1 MARIIIAR
9 ATLKR
14 ELNMAMDRIGCS
26 DPVIWLEA
34 GDHNQPRKRREAIV
48 KALESCAQYD
58 TVILAMSF
66 CGNSLVGLKSGA
78 KSLLLPCFDDCI
90 GLLLGETRR
99 KDAYYLTDGWLQGQ
113 RNIFAE
119 YESALRKYGQEKAE
133 RIFAAM
139 LRGYSSLAWIDTGA
153 GTEEGKRKAMRIA
166 ALLGL
171 TFEVVP
177 GCLKNLE
184 ALLAERDAGH
194 ILRLPP
200 HSTITPEMR
209 RGMIPVTLSPERK
222 VLYALP
228 GENLLTLLRRNGL
241 APDAPCGGRG
251 TCGKCI
257 VYIDNVPQ
265 KACGIAVTA
274 PLSLRLGKKQKLKIL
289 SEDAK
294 PSDAISHPAA
304 AVDIGTTSL
313 VCSLLE
319 VETGARLAVTAGSN
333 PQNVYGADVVTRIQA
348 ALSGSMETQT
358 ELVRKAVSCLIQ
370 DCCAE
375 IHIKPE
381 SVERICIAGNP
392 AMEQLFLGISL
403 QNLAEIPFAQVLTET
418 KHLDCRDYL
427 PLFPNASLL
436 IAPNISGY
444 IGGDT
449 VGCILSEK
457 LYDATEMTLLVDIG
471 TNGEMVLAGG
481 NRMVACATAAGPALE
496 GANIRFGMRACDG
509 AIDHVWLENGE
520 IRFSTIGNV
529 SPEGICGSGL
539 IDAVAVFLELGAINS
554 RGRIAPEFEKDGQ
567 RILTLC
573 ESIWLTQE
581 DIRQVQLAKGAI
593 CAGIRLMM
601 RHLDISEEDIGA
613 CLLAGA
619 FGTYLNPESACRIG
633 LIPGKLQEKIR
644 SVGNAALRGAEQM
657 LKDHQITAE
666 ICRNTEVLEL
676 ASLGDFPRTYAK
688 SMNF

>member
-1 MARIIIAR
+1 MARIIIAC

-26 DPVIWLEA
+26 DPVIWLEP

-90 GLLLGETRR
+90 GLLLGDKRR
-99 KDAYYLTDGWLQGQ
+99 NDVYYLTDGWLNGQ
-113 RNIFAE
+113 QNILSE
-119 YESALRKYGQEKAE
+119 YESAVRKYGQEKAE

-139 LRGYSSLAWIDTGA
+139 LRGYSNLAWIDTGV
-153 GTEEGKRKAMRIA
+153 GTEEGKQKARMTA

-177 GCLKNLE
+177 GSLKNLE
-184 ALLAERDAGH
+184 DLLSERDSGH

-222 VLYALP
+222 VLYALL
-228 GENLLTLLRRNGL
+228 GENLLKLLRQNGL

-251 TCGKCI
+251 TCGKCL
-257 VYIDNVPQ
+257 VYIDDVPQ
-265 KACGIAVTA
+265 KACGIAVNA
-274 PLSLRLGKKQKLKIL
+274 PLSIRLEKRKYLRIL
-289 SEDAK
+289 SETAK
-294 PSDAISHPAA
+294 PSGAVVHPAA

-313 VCSLLE
+313 VCSLLDL
-319 VETGARLAVTAGSN
+319 ETGARLAVRAKSN
-333 PQNVYGADVVTRIQA
+333 PQSVYGADVVTRIQS
-348 ALSGSMETQT
+348 ALSGSMDAQT
-358 ELVRKAVSCLIQ
+358 GLIRKAVSDLIQ

-375 IHIKPE
+375 IRIQPE
-381 SVERICIAGNP
+381 MVEQICIAGNP

-403 QNLAEIPFAQVLTET
+403 KNLARIPFEPVLTEA
-418 KHLDCRDYL
+418 KYRNAGEYL
-427 PLFPNASLL
+427 TLFPKASLL
-436 IAPNISGY
+436 AAPNISGY
-444 IGGDT
+444 VGGDT

-457 LYDATEMTLLVDIG
+457 LYDATEKTLLVDIG

-496 GANIRFGMRACDG
+496 GANIRFGMGAYDG

-567 RILTLC
+567 RVLKLC
-573 ESIWLTQE
+573 EEVWLTQE